1 MRVKIFTNVACV
13 LYVTAIIHQL
23 RLLETSKRILGGK
36 KTISKRTIF
45 EVEKTKNSIHVKQIN
60 MGSQ

>member
-23 RLLETSKRILGGK
+23 RLLETSKRILG
-36 KTISKRTIF
+36 
-45 EVEKTKNSIHVKQIN
+45 EKNNTKEDNI
-60 MGSQ
+60 